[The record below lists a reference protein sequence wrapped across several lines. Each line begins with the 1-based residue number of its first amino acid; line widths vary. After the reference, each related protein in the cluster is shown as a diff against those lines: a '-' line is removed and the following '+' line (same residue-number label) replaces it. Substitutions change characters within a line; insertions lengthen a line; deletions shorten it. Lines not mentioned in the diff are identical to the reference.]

1 MMQVRE
7 KISRARKASEVCFC
21 SIPLHEIVLF
31 VDLNISGDRKTEC
44 NPNNEWQL
52 SSVMEEDVLQKEK
65 AAAQGAAAV
74 HHRASG

>member
-21 SIPLHEIVLF
+21 SLPLHEIVLF